1 MINGVVAVP
10 IMVAMM
16 VLSGK
21 SDVMGPI
28 TVRRKT
34 RFLGWGA
41 VVVMAAAVLLM
52 GRDLLQ

>member
-1 MINGVVAVP
+1 
-10 IMVAMM
+10 
-16 VLSGK
+16 
-21 SDVMGPI
+21 MGPI

-52 GRDLLQ
+52 ARDLLR